1 MDNISFLTPAF
12 TSENDKITSLE
23 QLKQEVES
31 KFGSL
36 NFTAYKLVPLTA
48 DDNLKEISNF
58 VISSGQSPSVK
69 DVSNTAHKVEQLE
82 ATLARAKSA
91 LKTTMLELTKAKTQ
105 AKMSRNKRVK
115 KLEDENKKLRSAF
128 ATQLMEGQSYRQ
140 SSQSRMAL
148 LESEISELKQQLSSP
163 RDVPINVPVINPREP
178 KENQPETKPAVP
190 KMMIPNIN
198 MNKL

>member
-91 LKTTMLELTKAKTQ
+91 LKLAHNAPNPQGIKDCVYSKFPQL
-105 AKMSRNKRVK
+105 K
-115 KLEDENKKLRSAF
+115 KGK
-128 ATQLMEGQSYRQ
+128 
-140 SSQSRMAL
+140 
-148 LESEISELKQQLSSP
+148 
-163 RDVPINVPVINPREP
+163 
-178 KENQPETKPAVP
+178 
-190 KMMIPNIN
+190 
-198 MNKL
+198 